1 MFGFLKK
8 EKKQTNKKTKA
19 KTVQRAVQT
28 KPLTSA
34 TTSPSIA
41 TSNMTSDTA
50 YDIIRKLSD
59 LQDQISRH
67 DSRVHDKIDDHH
79 NFMLNQHH
87 EPMKKATIEI
97 MNKLYTQP
105 APVRDEVMKL
115 ISTDEKILQTIGE
128 GKMNADQVAKQ
139 IGVTREHVSRRI
151 SNLTKAGLLERK
163 NEGRYVFYS
172 KTDAEPPSE

>member
-8 EKKQTNKKTKA
+8 EKKAASKKPRTKTIQ
-19 KTVQRAVQT
+19 KAVQP
-28 KPLTSA
+28 KPVTSA
-34 TTSPSIA
+34 TTTPSI
-41 TSNMTSDTA
+41 SVNNLSSDTA
-50 YDIIRKLSD
+50 YDIIKKLSD

-67 DSRVHDKIDDHH
+67 DSRMHDKIDDHH

-115 ISTDEKILQTIGE
+115 ISTDEKILQTIGD
-128 GKMNADQVAKQ
+128 GKMNADQVSKQ
-139 IGVTREHVSRRI
+139 IGASREHVSRRI

-172 KTDAEPPSE
+172 KTDMETPSE